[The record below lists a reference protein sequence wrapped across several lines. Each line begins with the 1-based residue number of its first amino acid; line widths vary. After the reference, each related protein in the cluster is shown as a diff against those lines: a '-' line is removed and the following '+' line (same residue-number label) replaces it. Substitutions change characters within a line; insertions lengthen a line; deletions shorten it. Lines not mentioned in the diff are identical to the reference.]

1 MERVFAGL
9 TEIFRDVFER
19 DDLVIKP
26 TDTAADIKG
35 WDSLKQ
41 VEIIIAV
48 QEQFGVKLSSR
59 EVDTLAN
66 VGDLAMAIDRR
77 LQR

>member
-19 DDLVIKP
+19 EDLVVKP